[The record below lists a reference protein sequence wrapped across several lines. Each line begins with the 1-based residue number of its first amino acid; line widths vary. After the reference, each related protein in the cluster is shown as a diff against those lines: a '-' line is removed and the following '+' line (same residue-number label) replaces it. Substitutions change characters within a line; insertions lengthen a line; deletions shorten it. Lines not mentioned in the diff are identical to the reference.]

1 MIKNNLSLGKH
12 GLTYQKDSKLYFL
25 LLILSFSVGCLAGS
39 LVGSFFEFGS
49 SLSDFMGVSGLE
61 SSNAVTVFFHF
72 SRFHLVAFLL
82 GSSFFGVA
90 LLPVISCLRG
100 YALSCTA
107 ASIISCYPNNGIIM
121 AVVILG
127 IPAMIS
133 LPCFFTISIDGFM
146 SSARIFHLVRGN
158 SAPRKDKLYARSLA
172 CLPFLAIGTLLE
184 IKLVPYLVSLLT

>member
-25 LLILSFSVGCLAGS
+25 LLILSFSAGCLAGS
-39 LVGSFFEFGS
+39 LVGSFLKFDS
-49 SLSDFMGVSGLE
+49 SLNDFLGITTLE
-61 SSNAVTVFFHF
+61 NSSAVTVFLHF

-82 GSSFFGVA
+82 GSSFLGIVF
-90 LLPVISCLRG
+90 LPVLSCIRG

-107 ASIISCYPNNGIIM
+107 ATIISGYPNNGIIM
-121 AVVILG
+121 AVIILG
-127 IPAMIS
+127 IPALIS

-146 SSARIFHLVRGN
+146 SSSRIFHLVRGN

-172 CLPFLAIGTLLE
+172 CLPFLAIGTLIE
-184 IKLVPYLVSLLT
+184 IKLVPFLVSLLT